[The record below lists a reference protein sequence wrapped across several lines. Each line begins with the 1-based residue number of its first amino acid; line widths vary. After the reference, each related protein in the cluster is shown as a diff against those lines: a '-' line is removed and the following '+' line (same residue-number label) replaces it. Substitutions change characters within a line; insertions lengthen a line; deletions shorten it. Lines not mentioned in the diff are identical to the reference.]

1 MKKTILVLLILALVG
16 QMTAQQKNEKKRGE
30 AVAIGLRFGG
40 NLANY
45 SYTNNADLN
54 ALPFDSLMNRV
65 RPVLGLNVE
74 IPLLNGLVYVS
85 PEVSFTGRGDS
96 RLFMSNTLDTLVR
109 YQARVNYLEARLRI
123 AVAIPATKWLKPYVF
138 AAPSFGL
145 ALPSIGNNDLL
156 ASEITQYSLD
166 QAHTLNNKVSVDTN
180 NMAPY
185 DCGLTVGG
193 GLRFLIDLKSFA
205 MVVKVEGGYHLG
217 FSDTYAKG
225 EHYDMPQAQNVNA
238 YNIPIEQKRLN
249 RGIEGSITIAIPLDF
264 HSGDDCFYWSD
275 MIKRNNRNRGLYGF

>member
-16 QMTAQQKNEKKRGE
+16 QMTAQQTKENKRRE
-30 AVAIGLRFGG
+30 TVAIGLRFGG
-40 NLANY
+40 NLA
-45 SYTNNADLN
+45 SYQYTENADLN
-54 ALPFDSLMNRV
+54 ALPFDSLMYRV

-74 IPLLNGLVYVS
+74 IPLFNGIVYVS

-96 RLFMSNTLDTLVR
+96 RLFESTTYDTLVR
-109 YQARVNYLEARLRI
+109 YQARVNYLEARVPVAI
-123 AVAIPATKWLKPYVF
+123 AIPATKWFKPYVF

-145 ALPSIGNNDLL
+145 ALSSLRDNELL

-166 QAHTLNNKVSVDTN
+166 KAHTLNDKVSVDTN

-185 DCGLTVGG
+185 DYGLTLGG
-193 GLRFLIDLKSFA
+193 GLRFLIDFKSFA

-217 FSDTYAKG
+217 FLDTYAKG
-225 EHYDMPQAQNVNA
+225 EHLDMPQAQNVNA
-238 YNIPIEQKRLN
+238 YNIPEEQKRLN

-275 MIKRNNRNRGLYGF
+275 MNKRKNRNRGLYGF